1 MILNKIFKNILLVL
15 AACLVL
21 TGCAT
26 KKVDFLTWNIY
37 LVVKKYNIEISS
49 KEQFNDIKQNF

>member
-1 MILNKIFKNILLVL
+1 MVIFIKQ
-15 AACLVL
+15 L
-21 TGCAT
+21 TW